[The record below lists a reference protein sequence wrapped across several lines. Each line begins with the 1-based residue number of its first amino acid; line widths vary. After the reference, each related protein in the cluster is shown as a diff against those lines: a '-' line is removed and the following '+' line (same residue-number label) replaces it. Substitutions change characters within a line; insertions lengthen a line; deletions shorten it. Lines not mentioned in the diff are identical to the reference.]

1 MRRYRLIFG
10 NDNDII
16 LSGSMEAIFMSKILE
31 LGKGEELILVNP
43 RTRRGIYKITN
54 LTGDNISVKT
64 IDETVNEY
72 YAIQNVELDVIKSWI
87 NLLDF
92 NNNALNSN
100 MTKENWKNF
109 NKILDCFFIKL
120 FGNGYLIDDVIEQE
134 YQCIVKYQK

>member
-1 MRRYRLIFG
+1 
-10 NDNDII
+10 
-16 LSGSMEAIFMSKILE
+16 MSKILE

-64 IDETVNEY
+64 IDENVNEY
-72 YAIQNVELDVIKSWI
+72 YAIQNVELDTIKSWL

-100 MTKENWKNF
+100 MPTENWQNF

>member
-1 MRRYRLIFG
+1 
-10 NDNDII
+10 
-16 LSGSMEAIFMSKILE
+16 MSKILE

-54 LTGDNISVKT
+54 LTEDNISVKT

>member
-1 MRRYRLIFG
+1 MRRYRLIF
-10 NDNDII
+10 NSDNDII

-43 RTRRGIYKITN
+43 RTRRGIYRITN
-54 LTGDNISVKT
+54 LTGNNISVKT

-72 YAIQNVELDVIKSWI
+72 YAIQNVELDTIKSWL
-87 NLLDF
+87 NLLEF

-100 MTKENWKNF
+100 MPKENWNNF
-109 NKILDCFFIKL
+109 NKILDYFFIKL

>member
-1 MRRYRLIFG
+1 
-10 NDNDII
+10 
-16 LSGSMEAIFMSKILE
+16 MSKILE

-109 NKILDCFFIKL
+109 NKILDCFFINL

>member
-1 MRRYRLIFG
+1 
-10 NDNDII
+10 
-16 LSGSMEAIFMSKILE
+16 MSKILE

-64 IDETVNEY
+64 IDETINEY
-72 YAIQNVELDVIKSWI
+72 YAIQNVELDTIKSWL

-100 MTKENWKNF
+100 MTKENRKNF

-120 FGNGYLIDDVIEQE
+120 FGNGYLLDDIIDQE